1 MEIFTCKYIAH
12 ENEEIIGFCLNQNCQ
27 NATQYCYECLN
38 TFHSDHFNDCIRFTK
53 MISYINDFMQIY
65 NKSRNYFNEIYQQ
78 LQNIFEQIFKRMDQE
93 IIILENISN
102 QLLNKDYL
110 AIKSQI
116 NIIKLFYS
124 NEKDKYVQQQ
134 ISQLNIILETIKTMV
149 PDQIKAEHQFNYDYQ
164 NNIKIEEINQE
175 INDNMQQ
182 NNQDPQIMIDKG
194 QQLSQLEKY
203 EEAIE
208 CFDKAILM
216 DSKLLSSYL
225 NKGQALKRLK
235 KYQEA
240 IECYEKAIQI
250 NPKSSPAWNN
260 KGNWFL
266 MSLGQ
271 VLCYLKKYKEALQC
285 YDIAIMI
292 NPQLEFA
299 WLNKGNS
306 LIYLKKYEDAI
317 ECFDKVISIN
327 PKNESAWNS
336 KGLLLH
342 KLKNF
347 KDAIQSYDMSL
358 SIRKQPS
365 ILKQKAD
372 SLFELGEK
380 QLAEQ
385 FYKTALENG
394 TDDTDQ
400 IQKQQVQL

>member
-1 MEIFTCKYIAH
+1 MKIFTCKYLAH

-53 MISYINDFMQIY
+53 MIPYINDFMQIY
-65 NKSRNYFNEIYQQ
+65 NKSRNQFNEIYQQ
-78 LQNIFEQIFKRMDQE
+78 LQNIFEQIFKKMDQE
-93 IIILENISN
+93 IIILEKISN

-110 AIKSQI
+110 AFKSQI

-149 PDQIKAEHQFNYDYQ
+149 PDQIKSEHQFNYDYQ

-194 QQLSQLEKY
+194 QQLSKLQKY

-216 DSKLLSSYL
+216 DSKLLSPYL
-225 NKGQALKRLK
+225 NKGQTLKRLK

-240 IECYEKAIQI
+240 IECYDKAIQI

-260 KGNWFL
+260 KGNWLSIILFNKIQR
-266 MSLGQ
+266 SII
-271 VLCYLKKYKEALQC
+271 VLRKS
-285 YDIAIMI
+285 
-292 NPQLEFA
+292 N

-306 LIYLKKYEDAI
+306 LKRLNKYEDAI

-358 SIRKQPS
+358 SIRIQPS

-372 SLFELGEK
+372 TLFELGEK

-385 FYKTALENG
+385 FYMAALENG